1 MTNPYAVHQRRALET
16 DKAQNVEAWALLELA
31 RRLEGLKKTP
41 TDKKEIMRIVRMNWQ
56 VWTIFQSALLDPDN
70 PLPIEIR
77 SNLLNLANFID
88 RRSVD
93 VLAMPSIEKI
103 DILVHI
109 NRNIGSGLMGDKGK
123 GLAPEQLPE
132 HMSGQPAGPEMQG
145 AEMQRKEMQGTEMQ
159 RKEMQGEEAVPNKA
173 PAPPQL
179 QQGGSRQR
187 KTSFEV

>member
-41 TDKKEIMRIVRMNWQ
+41 DDRKEIMRIVRMNWQ

-88 RRSVD
+88 KRSVD
-93 VLAMPSIEKI
+93 VLAMPSIEKVE
-103 DILVHI
+103 ILMNI
-109 NRNIGSGLMGDKGK
+109 NRNIGAGLMGDRGEGVKV
-123 GLAPEQLPE
+123 EDLPE
-132 HMSGQPAGPEMQG
+132 HMQGQPAGPELEKQFG
-145 AEMQRKEMQGTEMQ
+145 EVQRGEATEPSQ
-159 RKEMQGEEAVPNKA
+159 ATEN
-173 PAPPQL
+173 PQTETNL
-179 QQGGSRQR
+179 
-187 KTSFEV
+187 EI